1 VASEIY
7 MPQLG
12 LTMTEGVVLRWL
24 VSAGQVVSKG
34 EPVLEIETDKV
45 TAEIEAPAAGVI
57 APDLVAEGTRAPIG
71 GVLGY
76 VLAAGEAA
84 PVTAASGIS
93 AVPAAVPASALP
105 ATRPGAPRKALAS
118 PRARRLAKEQ
128 GVDLAQVAGSGPGG
142 RIVEADVRWHASLP
156 KAQPADV
163 RPRSVQASP
172 IARRVADELGVDL
185 AQVQGT
191 GPGGR
196 ILEEDVKR
204 TAALTAQVQSV
215 PVAAEGRGET
225 MPPPPR
231 RGTPGPPGEPLTAQ
245 VQSVP
250 VAAEGRGETM
260 PPPPR
265 RGTPGPP
272 GEPLTGIRKV
282 VAERMAHSFATVPHF
297 YLSVE
302 VQAGALVRLRE
313 QLLPQVEKKTG
324 VRLTITDLLI
334 RVAGQALA
342 EFPAFNATWVEG
354 GDGGVLRQADVNV
367 GVAVSLESG
376 LIVPVIHQA
385 DRLSLSEIARRRADL
400 AARARAGKLVLH
412 ELEGGTFTL
421 SNLGMHRIDSFQAII
436 NTPQSAILAVGRI
449 ADRPYVVDGALSVC
463 PTMHLTLSLDHRL
476 ADGAQGALFME
487 RIVELIENPHLL
499 LA

>member
-12 LTMTEGVVLRWL
+12 LTMTEGIVVHWL
-24 VSAGQVVSKG
+24 VSAGQAVAKG

-57 APDLVAEGTRAPIG
+57 APGLIAEGTRVPIG

-76 VLAAGEAA
+76 VLAAGESAPVAA
-84 PVTAASGIS
+84 PAGSGAPGIA

-105 ATRPGAPRKALAS
+105 ATRPEAPRKAPAS
-118 PRARRLAKEQ
+118 PRARRWAEKQ
-128 GVDLAQVAGSGPGG
+128 GVDLAQVTGSGPGG
-142 RIVEADVRWHASLP
+142 RIVEADVQWSAQSAEPHASLP
-156 KAQPADV
+156 AGAVAAHMPHEPPEPAAL
-163 RPRSVQASP
+163 RLRSGLVSP

-185 AQVQGT
+185 ASVQGT

-196 ILEEDVKR
+196 ILEEDVRR
-204 TAALTAQVQSV
+204 TAPQTAVSPSVESETSSQVPPFSAAV
-215 PVAAEGRGET
+215 GLRRERSAERPV
-225 MPPPPR
+225 
-231 RGTPGPPGEPLTAQ
+231 
-245 VQSVP
+245 
-250 VAAEGRGETM
+250 
-260 PPPPR
+260 
-265 RGTPGPP
+265 

-302 VQAGALVRLRE
+302 AQAGALVRLRQ

-342 EFPAFNATWVEG
+342 EFPAFNATWVEC
-354 GDGGVLRQADVNV
+354 GDGGVLRQADANV
-367 GVAVSLESG
+367 GVAVSLENG
-376 LIVPVIHQA
+376 LVVPVIHQA
-385 DRLSLSEIARRRADL
+385 DRLSLSEIARQRADL
-400 AARARAGKLVLH
+400 AARARAGKLALP
-412 ELEGGTFTL
+412 ELEGGAFTL
-421 SNLGMHRIDSFQAII
+421 SNLGMYRIDSFQAII

-449 ADRPYVVDGALSVC
+449 ADRPYVVDGALTVC
-463 PTMHLTLSLDHRL
+463 ATMHLTLSLDHRL
-476 ADGAQGALFME
+476 VDGSQGALFLG
-487 RIVELIENPHLL
+487 RIVELIENPQLL
-499 LA
+499 LG

>member
-1 VASEIY
+1 MASEIY

-204 TAALTAQVQSV
+204 TAA
-215 PVAAEGRGET
+215 
-225 MPPPPR
+225 
-231 RGTPGPPGEPLTAQ
+231 LTAQ